1 MIYYYLKMSN
11 VETCADS
18 LVSQSH
24 LFKVTEKIS
33 VENISKLIIIF
44 LEILTFH
51 FNNNKIINFFIFKH
65 ITRNI
70 LS

>member
-1 MIYYYLKMSN
+1 MIYYYLKTSN
-11 VETCADS
+11 VETCADN

-24 LFKVTEKIS
+24 FFKVTEKIS

-51 FNNNKIINFFIFKH
+51 FNNNKIINLFIFKH